1 MRHLRWMY
9 RWLRP
14 AQGRL
19 AGTLGLSMGT
29 ALASTAMM
37 GTAGYLI
44 SASALRPPT
53 ILMLWVPIVAVRFFG
68 TSRAAMRYLDRLIS
82 HDTILRL
89 AARLRALVFAH
100 LDGHPDAW
108 LGRRTGETLDLV
120 LADMDRLQSLLL
132 RLVLP
137 FASGSGASAL
147 TAVWLWRI
155 DPRLSVI
162 FAAGVLFVAAAL
174 PALLYGL
181 TARWQRERDV
191 VRRARTAALDDLVR
205 GLEELLAHGEA
216 SRALARLEEIEA
228 TEERFT
234 ARIDLAK
241 AAAEGGLF
249 AAAMATVGCLLGET
263 VRLHLAAHLPG
274 AMMAAIALAAVASFE
289 PWLAVGSVYA
299 EAWEM
304 AAAASRVAGFA
315 PLPAALRREVS
326 PPQTVATYGPVSED
340 VALSIKGLS
349 CRRGSLWALQGID
362 LEVKRG
368 QRVAIVGDS
377 GAGKT
382 TLLEA
387 ALGLIPIE
395 QGDIRWFGRP
405 IGAWSDADLR
415 QLVTAVPQEA
425 YLFHTSLRQN
435 LLLARPDATDE
446 DIAHALEVAQLEG
459 LVTRLPEG
467 LSTVVGDRGFS
478 LSGGERQRI
487 ALARA
492 VLRGA
497 EVVICDEPTAS
508 LDVETERAF
517 VDAFFRAMD
526 GRTVV
531 WITHRLV
538 GLERMDDILVMQGGR
553 VVERGTHA
561 ALLRQ
566 GGVYRQLWDLQR
578 DRAFGAQNG
587 LTRTSVPQKPSPQLS
602 GQAPT

>member
-37 GTAGYLI
+37 ATAGYLI

-68 TSRAAMRYLDRLIS
+68 TSRAAMRYLERFVS

-100 LDGHPDAW
+100 LDAQPDAW
-108 LGRRTGETLDLV
+108 LGRRTGEALDLV

-137 FASGSGASAL
+137 FASAISASAL

-155 DPRLSVI
+155 DPRLAAI
-162 FAAGVLFVAAAL
+162 FAAGVVLVGAVLPGLF
-174 PALLYGL
+174 YGL
-181 TARWQRERDV
+181 TARWQIARDAL
-191 VRRARTAALDDLVR
+191 RRARTAALDDLVR
-205 GLEELLAHGEA
+205 GLEDVLAHGEA
-216 SRALARLEEIEA
+216 GRALARLWDMEA
-228 TEERFT
+228 KEDRFT
-234 ARIDLAK
+234 ARLDAAK
-241 AAAEGGLF
+241 AAAEGMLF
-249 AAAMATVGCLLGET
+249 AAVMATVGGLLGEAI
-263 VRLHLAAHLPG
+263 RLHLAAHLPG
-274 AMMAAIALAAVASFE
+274 TMMAAIALAATASFE

-299 EAWEM
+299 EAQEM
-304 AAAASRVAGFA
+304 AASASRVGDFA
-315 PLPAALRREVS
+315 PLPAALRRDVS
-326 PPQTVATYGPVSED
+326 PPQTEAPYGPASED
-340 VALSIKGLS
+340 VALSIKGLC

-405 IGAWSDADLR
+405 IGAWSDADLPR
-415 QLVTAVPQEA
+415 LVTAVPQEA

-446 DIAHALEVAQLEG
+446 DIARALAVAQLED
-459 LVTRLPEG
+459 LVARLPDG
-467 LSTVVGDRGFS
+467 LSTVVGDRGFA
-478 LSGGERQRI
+478 LSGGERQRV

-497 EVVICDEPTAS
+497 EVVLCDEPTAS

-517 VDAFFRAMD
+517 VDAFFRATE

-587 LTRTSVPQKPSPQLS
+587 LTRMSAAPTPRPQLS
-602 GQAPT
+602 GRAPT